1 MDTKILILKNKYLV
15 KSKYKGQSKFNF
27 WKEIDIGTILEI
39 STTIN
44 PHSGGVPNLLI
55 QYGDEAR
62 FSDSFNRVSNYL
74 KNMELEQIN

>member
-27 WKEIDIGTILEI
+27 WKKIDVGTILEI

-44 PHSGGVPNLLI
+44 PHSGDVPNLLI